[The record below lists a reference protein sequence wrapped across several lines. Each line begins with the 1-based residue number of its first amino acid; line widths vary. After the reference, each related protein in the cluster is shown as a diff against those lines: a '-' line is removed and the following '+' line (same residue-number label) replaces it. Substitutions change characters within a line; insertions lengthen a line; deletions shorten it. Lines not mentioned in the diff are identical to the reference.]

1 MLEAKPVYAYL
12 SAQAF
17 GTPATTSDMVIGFG
31 AAGLLCG
38 TATLAPIA
46 VALRKLENQ
55 G

>member
-1 MLEAKPVYAYL
+1 
-12 SAQAF
+12 
-17 GTPATTSDMVIGFG
+17 MVIGFG
-31 AAGLLCG
+31 IAGLLCG